1 MGKIMQITEKL
12 GQYSRN
18 VTNGTEEL
26 RSAQGAQKMVS
37 TAGELSAGSIF
48 EGTVNHV
55 RNGKVT
61 LALGNGQQ
69 ITARMSGKVDIQPG
83 SSMFFQVKSN
93 DGATVE
99 IRPYTGTANAA
110 NPILLNALTA
120 AKVPVTERNLAMVD
134 AMMREQLPIGKQGI
148 LNMLK
153 VISGNPGIDVSTA
166 VTMTKLGLPVTEQ
179 MAAQFENYLAGR
191 QAVLGE
197 MELVLNQLT
206 AALGDESLSPEA
218 AFALYSR
225 ILDSLSGG
233 DGQPSAGGMPST
245 EAAGAGTEGVFVL
258 PGETAGD
265 GQAGPGAGMV
275 SGAGE
280 PSGGGAAVQAP
291 TQGQTGTAFIPGLV
305 GAEDQTGAAAAPGT
319 ESESASGIPSDGR
332 NLTEVSGEKIFADMQ
347 LSRETATA
355 GKEVGLNIT
364 QLLPEGSTLG
374 EIFDTEQLGRLT
386 KLLQSMPELAGSS
399 GLFYDGGEEEIFV
412 DTMQG
417 ENGGRMITGEE
428 YGARAAARTALN
440 PDMTAGEFLNAV
452 RKALEEN
459 RQNGFPE
466 LSRLFSGKEFQALFR
481 NVIKEQWLMKP
492 GELTKEDMPSG
503 LFEKIERQLG
513 QMEAAVRASG
523 SGQNA
528 FAQAAADVRGNIEF
542 MNQMNQI
549 YTYIQMPLKMSGQ
562 SANGELYVY
571 TNKKQLRDPE
581 AELTAFLH
589 LDLDHLGSTD
599 VSVRMQK
606 KQVTTNFYFSDL
618 SSFGLVEKHLPI
630 LEKHL
635 KNKGYNCKI
644 TISKEKKEADPME
657 SFLKGGRT
665 QNGSLHRYS
674 FDVRA

>member
-291 TQGQTGTAFIPGLV
+291 TQGQTGGL
-305 GAEDQTGAAAAPGT
+305 TG
-319 ESESASGIPSDGR
+319 R
-332 NLTEVSGEKIFADMQ
+332 V
-347 LSRETATA
+347 TATVA
-355 GKEVGLNIT
+355 IWQRKR
-364 QLLPEGSTLG
+364 
-374 EIFDTEQLGRLT
+374 F
-386 KLLQSMPELAGSS
+386 S
-399 GLFYDGGEEEIFV
+399 G
-412 DTMQG
+412 
-417 ENGGRMITGEE
+417 
-428 YGARAAARTALN
+428 
-440 PDMTAGEFLNAV
+440 PLNAV
-452 RKALEEN
+452 GMASLPTAVKSALLC
-459 RQNGFPE
+459 GFIRFWHKTPP
-466 LSRLFSGKEFQALFR
+466 SREGVDTGADK
-481 NVIKEQWLMKP
+481 
-492 GELTKEDMPSG
+492 G
-503 LFEKIERQLG
+503 LFGGILPFY
-513 QMEAAVRASG
+513 AC
-523 SGQNA
+523 
-528 FAQAAADVRGNIEF
+528 
-542 MNQMNQI
+542 
-549 YTYIQMPLKMSGQ
+549 PL
-562 SANGELYVY
+562 A
-571 TNKKQLRDPE
+571 
-581 AELTAFLH
+581 
-589 LDLDHLGSTD
+589 
-599 VSVRMQK
+599 
-606 KQVTTNFYFSDL
+606 
-618 SSFGLVEKHLPI
+618 
-630 LEKHL
+630 
-635 KNKGYNCKI
+635 
-644 TISKEKKEADPME
+644 
-657 SFLKGGRT
+657 
-665 QNGSLHRYS
+665 
-674 FDVRA
+674 